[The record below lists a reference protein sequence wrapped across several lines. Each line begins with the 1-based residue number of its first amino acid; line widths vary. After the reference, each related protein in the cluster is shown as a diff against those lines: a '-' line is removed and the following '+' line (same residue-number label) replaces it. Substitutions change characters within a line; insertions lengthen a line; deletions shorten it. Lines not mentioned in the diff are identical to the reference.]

1 MILLINNGQLK
12 KDILTFSLGNT
23 QSKPGL
29 DIIFII
35 IPTTGLLILSWCGK
49 GKQSNHSAQKQG
61 GREKAKHYL
70 EVSSGPELRVVD
82 RHGLS

>member
-1 MILLINNGQLK
+1 MILLISNEQLK
-12 KDILTFSLGNT
+12 KDILTFLLWQRDMVNREYNT

-35 IPTTGLLILSWCGK
+35 IPTTGLLILSLCGK

-61 GREKAKHYL
+61 GREKTKHL
-70 EVSSGPELRVVD
+70 LR
-82 RHGLS
+82 S